1 MEGTQRV
8 ANEAVARPA
17 ATIVLLRDGAQGL
30 EVFMVVRHHAIDFA
44 SGALVFPG
52 GRVDDN
58 DFALARKAALCPN
71 PDGLDAEAMAFRLAA
86 IRETFEECGVLFAR
100 PRNNSALIDGETLRA
115 VERTHRAPLAEGRI
129 SFADVLTAFKL
140 LPATNLLAHFAHWI
154 TPRHQPKRYDTQF
167 FLARAPA
174 KHLAVHDGAEAVDSL
189 WITPRQVLADTAAG
203 RFKLVFATQMNLMK
217 LAHYGTAAEAIEA
230 ARTATVVTVLPEA
243 TQIDATRRVMR
254 IPIEAGY
261 GAAEF
266 MVDNPPASSISGS

>member
-1 MEGTQRV
+1 M

-17 ATIVLLRDGAQGL
+17 ATIVLLRDGVQGLPRQEL

-58 DFALARKAALCPN
+58 DFALARNPALCPN
-71 PDGLDAEAMAFRLAA
+71 PVGLDVQAMAFRLAA

-100 PRNNSALIDGETLRA
+100 PATGAALIDGTALRE
-115 VERTHRAPLAEGRI
+115 VERTHRAPLAEGQI
-129 SFADVLTAFKL
+129 SFGDVLTACNL
-140 LPATNLLAHFAHWI
+140 LPATDLLTHFAHWI

-167 FLARAPA
+167 FLAEAPVE
-174 KHLAVHDGAEAVDSL
+174 HLAVHDGGEAVDSL
-189 WITPRQVLADTAAG
+189 WITPRQALEDTASG
-203 RFKLVFATQMNLMK
+203 RFKLVFATQMNLVK
-217 LAHYGTAAEAIEA
+217 LAHYGTSAEAIAA
-230 ARTATVVTVLPEA
+230 ARASTVVTVLPEA
-243 TQIDATRRVMR
+243 TRIDATRRVMR

-266 MVDNPPASSISGS
+266 MVDNPPAS

>member
-1 MEGTQRV
+1 M

-58 DFALARKAALCPN
+58 DFALARNAALCPN
-71 PDGLDAEAMAFRLAA
+71 PHGIDTEAMAFRLAA

-100 PRNNSALIDGETLRA
+100 ANGSTTLIDAAALQS

-129 SFADVLTAFKL
+129 SFADVLTAFNL
-140 LPATNLLAHFAHWI
+140 LPATDLLAHFAHWI

-167 FLARAPA
+167 FLADAPSE
-174 KHLAVHDGAEAVDSL
+174 HLAVHDGAEAVDSL
-189 WITPRQVLADTAAG
+189 WITPRQVLADTESG
-203 RFKLVFATQMNLMK
+203 RFRLVFATQMNLMK
-217 LAHYGTAAEAIEA
+217 LAHFGTVAEAIET
-230 ARTATVVTVLPEA
+230 ARATAVVTVLPEA

-266 MVDNPPASSISGS
+266 MVDNPPAS

>member
-1 MEGTQRV
+1 M

-58 DFALARKAALCPN
+58 DFALARNAALCPN
-71 PDGLDAEAMAFRLAA
+71 PDGIDTEAMAFRLAA

-100 PRNNSALIDGETLRA
+100 PNGSATLIDAATLQS
-115 VERTHRAPLAEGRI
+115 VERTHRTPLAEGRI

-140 LPATNLLAHFAHWI
+140 LPATDLLAHFAHWI

-167 FLARAPA
+167 YLAEAPSE
-174 KHLAVHDGAEAVDSL
+174 HLAVHDGAEAVDSL
-189 WITPRQVLADTAAG
+189 WITPRQVLADTATG
-203 RFKLVFATQMNLMK
+203 RFRLVFATQMNLMK
-217 LAHYGTAAEAIEA
+217 LAHYGTAAEAIES
-230 ARTATVVTVLPEA
+230 ARATPVVTVLPEA

-266 MVDNPPASSISGS
+266 MVDNPPAS